1 MDDRQHRILEALK
14 KFEPKQEAACAK
26 NTVPVVVGS
35 ALAKDANNVPIQ
47 PVMRKRQRKGNVNG
61 RSNLPIVARV
71 MRGKHEMEETND
83 TDSSFDTEDDDT
95 DSPQEESEQDED
107 LDIPMNVFDVDQLV
121 AERRAQ
127 EQDNES
133 IATDDLESEEADT
146 DADEETVL
154 LEAMRL
160 RGMLPTKEGTIPD
173 HFPVSYTHLTL
184 PTILLV

>member
-1 MDDRQHRILEALK
+1 MNGPDARKKSRPAVLTIEEDDQDNDLDAKDDKNPSELAREHVLPDMDDRQHRILEALK

-107 LDIPMNVFDVDQLV
+107 LDIPMNVF
-121 AERRAQ
+121 
-127 EQDNES
+127 
-133 IATDDLESEEADT
+133 
-146 DADEETVL
+146 
-154 LEAMRL
+154 
-160 RGMLPTKEGTIPD
+160 
-173 HFPVSYTHLTL
+173 
-184 PTILLV
+184 